1 MALDLYKTLK
11 LVEDEIVE
19 MKKRQ
24 QTVLGI
30 YQQQTRDDIVKK
42 FTEADHTL
50 LQAAE
55 QKVKEINSLKQGMP
69 YLITSAKKV
78 TYLSLRRIKDESD
91 VSVEIDPIIY
101 PTAYNLKFVLKE
113 PSVGLYSPS
122 NRQGTFSANATTSIR
137 AVHVIQQMDLEDVE
151 RYMDLWLTHKTSDSF
166 ATKLKTVE
174 NKLKGIQNSAEIVV
188 ESLLVMSSPPEP
200 RQLIYYCEDHD
211 RDPTHNHDRNVP
223 PSAVKGLLKH
233 HLKMD

>member
-1 MALDLYKTLK
+1 MPLDLYKTLR
-11 LVEDEIVE
+11 LVEEEIVE

-24 QTVLGI
+24 QVVLGT
-30 YQQQTRDDIVKK
+30 YQQQTREDIIKK

-55 QKVKEINSLKQGMP
+55 HKIKEIDSQKRGTP

-78 TYLSLRRIKDESD
+78 AYVSARRIGDESD
-91 VSVEIDPIIY
+91 LTVEIDPIVY
-101 PTAYNLKFVLKE
+101 PTPYNLKFVLKE

-122 NRQGTFSANATTSIR
+122 NTQGTFSANATTSIR
-137 AVHVIQQMDLEDVE
+137 AVDVIQPMDHVDVE
-151 RYMDLWLTHKTSDSF
+151 QYIDLWITHKTNDNF
-166 ATKLKTVE
+166 ATKLKTMQE
-174 NKLKGIQNSAEIVV
+174 KMRGIESSAEIVV
-188 ESLLVMSSPPEP
+188 ESLLIMSSPSPP

-211 RDPTHNHDRNVP
+211 RDPTHNHDRTVP

-233 HLKMD
+233 HLKLG